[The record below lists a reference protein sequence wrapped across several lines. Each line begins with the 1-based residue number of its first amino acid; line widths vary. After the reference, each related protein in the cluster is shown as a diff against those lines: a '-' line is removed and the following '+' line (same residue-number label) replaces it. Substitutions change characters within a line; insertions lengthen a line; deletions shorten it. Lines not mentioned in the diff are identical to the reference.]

1 MIRMVSSRHIQ
12 TTVKNFSSNSAVDFH
27 LSSPSRGVG

>member
-1 MIRMVSSRHIQ
+1 MIRMTSSRHIQ
-12 TTVKNFSSNSAVDFH
+12 TTVKSLPSNWAIDFH